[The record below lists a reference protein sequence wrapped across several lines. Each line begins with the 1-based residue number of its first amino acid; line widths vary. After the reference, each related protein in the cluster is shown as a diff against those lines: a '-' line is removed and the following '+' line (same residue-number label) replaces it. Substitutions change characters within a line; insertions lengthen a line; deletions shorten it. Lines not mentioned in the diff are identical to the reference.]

1 MSQPRENSVTVWIAD
16 LKEGDSA
23 AAEQL
28 FERYFEN
35 LARLAE
41 KRLAGNPQRVADG
54 KDLAQEVFTSLVLGA
69 AKGQYP
75 KLTDRHDLWS
85 LLIAI
90 TRHKA
95 ADLIKHQTREKRGG
109 GNVRGESIFNQKES
123 DGRPLGIAA
132 ILDQAPTSA
141 DLVEYDDQLQW
152 LLKQLNDEDHSGMLG
167 QVALLKFERFSN
179 AEIAKQLDCVERTV
193 ERKLERIR
201 HIWLKDLD
209 E

>member
-1 MSQPRENSVTVWIAD
+1 MNQPQQKSVTQWIAD
-16 LKEGDSA
+16 LKEEDSA

-28 FERYFEN
+28 FKRYFEN
-35 LARLAE
+35 LVRLAE
-41 KRLAGNPQRVADG
+41 RYLTGHRQRAGDAEDVA
-54 KDLAQEVFTSLVLGA
+54 QTVFASLVLGA
-69 AKGQYP
+69 PKGAYP